1 MQLRNLFLLLL
12 IYSSITSAQTYDC
25 EVISY
30 DTHITYSGRTVNTH
44 TSYVLQIN
52 NAKGTNY
59 AEFNIPYQED
69 TPLKNLNGHIED
81 IFGNVIRRL
90 KSKDIEHTSAYSNVS
105 FHSDRK
111 IASFKL
117 IHNRYPYVIKYS
129 YTQDEDAFIAL
140 DHWKPALD
148 QKIPVIKASL
158 KVEVPVNTKLRIHE
172 QHIEPGHIQHLNE
185 KTIYSWS
192 TDSIIRPQGENYAP
206 SINQIIPTVIVV
218 PLEFQYGLT
227 GNTESWTT
235 YGNWVNLMN
244 QGLDILTDEDRS
256 KVHELTEP
264 LSNDHEKIRTL
275 YHYLQDNTRYVNV
288 SMDFGGLCPYPATY
302 VGKNKYGD
310 CKALSNYM
318 KALLKEAGIY
328 SIYTDV
334 YAGKYPEPI
343 NSDIPSQQFNH
354 VILCVP
360 QPTDTIWLECT
371 SSTLPFNYLGSFTQN
386 RDVLLIE
393 KDNSRL
399 VRSPKLTA
407 EEVKESY
414 LHQANIKSDGTASF
428 TTTGKI
434 KGPRFEFFK
443 GLETHVNKS
452 QKTDI
457 IDRFQLIKGTDIEDY
472 EISIPNRDST
482 YVQLSLTGTI
492 PHVFDNVGSKAL
504 LKPLNPFNI
513 KLEKPEKRTQPVLIP
528 YPIVK
533 VDTFQYILPK
543 NIANV
548 AGLKNST
555 VAGSFGHYQ
564 RSYSLKNNQLTV
576 VRQLTINAGQYEL
589 DVYKAFYQFISQISK
604 HEQQK
609 TLITYNLSK

>member
-1 MQLRNLFLLLL
+1 MRLQYLYLLLFINL
-12 IYSSITSAQTYDC
+12 SVSNAQIYDC

-30 DTHITYSGRTVNTH
+30 DTHITYSGRTVSTH

-59 AEFNIPYQED
+59 AEFSIPYQED
-69 TPLKNLNGHIED
+69 NPLKNLNAHIED
-81 IFGNVIRRL
+81 TFGNVIKRL

-117 IHNRYPYVIKYS
+117 IHTQYPYVIKYS
-129 YTQDEDAFIAL
+129 YTQEEDAFIAL

-148 QKIPVIKASL
+148 QRIPVIKATL
-158 KVEVPVNTKLRIHE
+158 KVEVPVDTKLRIHE
-172 QHIEPGHIQHLNE
+172 QHIEPGHIEHSGEQ
-185 KTIYSWS
+185 TTYRWS
-192 TDSIIRPQGENYAP
+192 TDTIIRPQRENYAP
-206 SINQIIPTVIVV
+206 SIDQIVPTVTVI
-218 PLEFQYGLT
+218 PLEFQYGLK

-244 QGLDILTDEDRS
+244 QGLDILTDEDRN
-256 KVHELTEP
+256 KVHELTGH
-264 LSNDHEKIRTL
+264 LSNDYEKIKTL
-275 YHYLQDNTRYVNV
+275 YHYLQDNTRYINV

-310 CKALSNYM
+310 CKALTNYM

-334 YAGKYPEPI
+334 YAGKYPNPI
-343 NSDIPSQQFNH
+343 NPSLPSQQFNH

-360 QPTDTIWLECT
+360 QPNDTIWLECT
-371 SSTLPFNYLGSFTQN
+371 SSTLPFNYLGTFTQN
-386 RDVLLIE
+386 RTVLLVE

-399 VRSPKLTA
+399 VQTPKLRA
-407 EEVKESY
+407 NEVIEAY
-414 LHQANIKSDGTASF
+414 HHQISVTENGNATFS
-428 TTTGKI
+428 TTGTV
-434 KGPRFEFFK
+434 KGAQYEFLK
-443 GLETHVNKS
+443 DLDTHVTAS

-457 IDRFQLIKGTDIEDY
+457 LDRFRLIKRTDIEDY
-472 EISIPNRDST
+472 ELSVPDRDST
-482 YVQLSLTGTI
+482 YVRISLSGTI
-492 PHVFDNVGSKAL
+492 QQVLDNLGPKSL
-504 LKPLNPFNI
+504 LKPVNSFYM
-513 KLEKPEKRTQPVLIP
+513 KLEKPAERTQPVFIP

-533 VDTFQYILPK
+533 IDTFNYSLPD
-543 NIANV
+543 NISKI

-555 VAGSFGHYQ
+555 INGSFGNYQ
-564 RSYSLKNNQLTV
+564 RSYAFEDNQLQV
-576 VRQLTINAGQYEL
+576 IRQLTINAGQYEL
-589 DVYKAFYQFISQISK
+589 DEYDAFYQFISQISK

-609 TLITYNLSK
+609 TLITFN